1 MKREFKVGERYSY
14 NGPCEK
20 GIIEVL
26 KVNGDNIK
34 FKVIKGKFGSLHIF
48 HANSDFAHGLKKLD
62 FKDTIVILSQG

>member
-48 HANSDFAHGLKKLD
+48 MLTQISRMDLKNLISK
-62 FKDTIVILSQG
+62 ILLYPTQG